1 MNFRRATEGELARS
15 INTLDGVKSSRVHI
29 VMPQEAIFQEDNV
42 PDEWK
47 EYTPLNAEL
56 CADLPVIT
64 EKKAS
69 LAETG
74 DECEAAAN

>member
-1 MNFRRATEGELARS
+1 M
-15 INTLDGVKSSRVHI
+15 
-29 VMPQEAIFQEDNV
+29 EAIFQEDNV

-64 EKKAS
+64 EKKES
-69 LAETG
+69 LADTG
-74 DECEAAAN
+74 SECAGAT